1 MKITIKE
8 EQGKKAINNLI
19 VLTSCNDENQKED
32 IIKELEEQGVF
43 N

>member
-1 MKITIKE
+1 MKINTTE
-8 EQGKKAINNLI
+8 EQGEKAINNLI
-19 VLTSCNDENQKED
+19 VLTSCNNKDKEKD